1 MSKDKVIYLDVNVYR
16 RVFDAILE
24 QRLTPGTRL
33 NEEELARVFSVSR
46 TVIRKALV
54 RLAHD
59 GIVESRK
66 NKGTWLATMSPR
78 EARAILEAR
87 RLIEGAIIK
96 LACDKI
102 TPEYVTELN
111 NLILDEEKAEAAG
124 NHGKALRLSGE
135 FHFKI
140 SEIADNQPLADFS
153 RKLVSKVSLII
164 AQFETP
170 GSPGCI
176 LHDDH
181 RALVEALGTGNHG
194 LAEQLMYEHVNHI
207 EAKISFDKV
216 EEVISLRD
224 IFNSE

>member
-1 MSKDKVIYLDVNVYR
+1 MVNLDVNVYQ

-66 NKGTWLATMSPR
+66 NKGTWLATISPR

-87 RLIEGAIIK
+87 RLIECAIIK

-102 TPEYVTELN
+102 TPEYVIELN
-111 NLILDEEKAEAAG
+111 NLILDEEKAESTG

-140 SEIADNQPLADFS
+140 SEIADNQPLADFAQKLIS
-153 RKLVSKVSLII
+153 RVSLII

-170 GSPGCI
+170 GSPECI

-181 RALVEALGTGNHG
+181 RALVKALEAGNHR
-194 LAEQLMYEHVNHI
+194 LAEQLMYEHINHI
-207 EAKISFDKV
+207 EAKISFNKV
-216 EEVISLRD
+216 EEVVSLRD
-224 IFNSE
+224 IFIRD